1 MEFICGQILIP
12 QAIFP
17 NGRGSHRGCFYA
29 NLNHTVHFRVIRTS
43 WLILQISIKYYFKI
57 LIYSYNVHTLINWK
71 HTLFKAEFLFNYIT
85 RGCIIAWLMYR
96 HPNNWLV
103 LYAFCYSYNLLR
115 VMIDCQRFFFFRN
128 RVNEWPARDLIIFSI
143 LCMISPYSI

>member
-1 MEFICGQILIP
+1 MEEAIIEDVFMQIQITLYILGL
-12 QAIFP
+12 FEHHDWFCKYLS
-17 NGRGSHRGCFYA
+17 N
-29 NLNHTVHFRVIRTS
+29 TTS
-43 WLILQISIKYYFKI
+43 KSWF
-57 LIYSYNVHTLINWK
+57 SYGEVHTIINWK

-85 RGCIIAWLMYR
+85 WGCIIAWLMYR

-103 LYAFCYSYNLLR
+103 LYAFGYSYNLLR

-128 RVNEWPARDLIIFSI
+128 RVNEWPARDLIIFSF